1 MPSVAFDTFK
11 AAKRLHAAGFDEKQ
25 TNALVGAF
33 ASNILDGLA
42 SKEDLEHLQSALSK
56 DMVQMEE
63 RQNSKLD
70 VLRKDMTQ
78 MENALRKE
86 ITQMEDLLRKDMVQ
100 MEERQNARIDALRK
114 DMVQMEERQNAR
126 IEKMLVRYA
135 TITVAIVTGVQFLT
149 GYLF

>member
-63 RQNSKLD
+63 RQNAKLDALRKDMVQMED

-78 MENALRKE
+78 ME
-86 ITQMEDLLRKDMVQ
+86 
-100 MEERQNARIDALRK
+100 ERQNARID
-114 DMVQMEERQNAR
+114 
-126 IEKMLVRYA
+126 KMLVRYA